1 MQCGRQRVKAIE
13 TCNPKLTV
21 NFKCFL
27 HDMSE
32 ARQIRSHDMNRPETT
47 EDICI
52 RCVIHPGDGHSFGS
66 DKEAKGD
73 AKFMVKLGGIIAI
86 REKITLGKP

>member
-1 MQCGRQRVKAIE
+1 MKYGRQRVKAIE

-32 ARQIRSHDMNRPETT
+32 ARQMRSHDMNHPETT
-47 EDICI
+47 VDICI
-52 RCVIHPGDGHSFGS
+52 RRVILPGDGHSFGS
-66 DKEAKGD
+66 DKVAKGD
-73 AKFMVKLGGIIAI
+73 AKFMVKL
-86 REKITLGKP
+86 TLNHRV